1 MMGLPFDNLRQRSF
15 FIEALTREDAALL
28 VPIHAGTFRQPWNED
43 EFHALLGENNIF
55 GFIAREEGNRSA
67 QSGGFVLARLVLD
80 EAEILTIAVAPQF
93 QRKGVGHALMDATL
107 RHLHNAR
114 ASMLFL
120 EVDEQNT
127 PALALY
133 RRLGFKQVGKRPGY
147 YETPSGRS
155 AALTMRRDLDHRET
169 GAGR

>member
-15 FIEALTREDAALL
+15 VIETLAREDATHL
-28 VPIHAGTFRQPWNED
+28 VPIHAGTFRQPWSED
-43 EFHALLGENNIF
+43 DFHALLGEANVF
-55 GFIAREEGNRSA
+55 GFIAREEGNRA
-67 QSGGFVLARLVLD
+67 APPGGFVLARLVLD

-93 QRKGVGHALMDATL
+93 QRKGIGHALMDAAL
-107 RHLHNAR
+107 RHLYNAR
-114 ASMLFL
+114 ATMLFL
-120 EVDEQNT
+120 EVDELNA

-155 AALTMRRDLDHRET
+155 AALTMRRDLGHRET
-169 GAGR
+169 GPGR